1 MSIDTYEIVIRL
13 SSAALCGA
21 LIGIE
26 RERKEW
32 TAGMRTHMM
41 VAVGSALYMILSAYG
56 FEEFIGREGVEFDPT
71 RIAAQVVSGIG
82 FLGAGT
88 IIFLHRGIIRGLTT
102 ASGLWTVA
110 AIGMAVGAGMYWA
123 AIATTVIAL
132 IILLVVQKIEEFFF
146 SKKKEGPLLVVKLKA
161 IEESKEVLRDLLKD
175 DILTLDHFS
184 IDRTDEGDSEI
195 KIISND
201 KAALKKLAARL
212 NDDDRVRG
220 IDFR

>member
-1 MSIDTYEIVIRL
+1 
-13 SSAALCGA
+13 
-21 LIGIE
+21 
-26 RERKEW
+26 
-32 TAGMRTHMM
+32 
-41 VAVGSALYMILSAYG
+41 
-56 FEEFIGREGVEFDPT
+56 
-71 RIAAQVVSGIG
+71 
-82 FLGAGT
+82 
-88 IIFLHRGIIRGLTT
+88 
-102 ASGLWTVA
+102 TVA

-184 IDRTDEGDSEI
+184 IDRTDVADLEI
-195 KIISND
+195 NIISND
-201 KAALKKLAARL
+201 KAAHKKLVALL
-212 NDDDRVRG
+212 NEDDRLRG